1 MTDETESTAPG
12 GAPAAPINT
21 ETSKAP
27 GEAGETPETVPALAI
42 NAQYIKDLSFE
53 APATPQIF
61 KELQNQQPN
70 ISVHV
75 DVKAANIAPPA
86 YEVILSIKAEC
97 KIADSTAFITELS
110 YGGVFTVNVPEQ
122 HLRPVLLI
130 ECPRMLFPFA
140 RQIVAMT
147 TVNGG
152 FLPLMLGPVDFAG
165 LYQRQLQ
172 EQQQTDAA
180 PSPVVDAEDND
191 AKLV

>member
-1 MTDETESTAPG
+1 MTDEKEGMDSSGASAAPVNTQTGTAPNG
-12 GAPAAPINT
+12 TGD
-21 ETSKAP
+21 S
-27 GEAGETPETVPALAI
+27 PETAPALAI

-53 APATPQIF
+53 APSTPKIF
-61 KELQNQQPN
+61 KDLQNQQPN

-75 DVKAANIAPPA
+75 DVKAENIAPPA

-97 KIADSTAFITELS
+97 KVAETSAFILELS

-130 ECPRMLFPFA
+130 ECPRLLFPFA
-140 RQIVAMT
+140 RQIIAMT

-165 LYQRQLQ
+165 LYQKQIQ
-172 EQQQTDAA
+172 EQQAAAA
-180 PSPVVDAEDND
+180 PAQADQEDND

>member
-1 MTDETESTAPG
+1 MTDENKGTEPG
-12 GAPAAPINT
+12 AATEDASGA
-21 ETSKAP
+21 
-27 GEAGETPETVPALAI
+27 AGETQETVPALAI

-75 DVKAANIAPPA
+75 DVKAGNITPPA
-86 YEVILSIKAEC
+86 YEVVLSIKAEC
-97 KIADSTAFITELS
+97 KIADSTAFLLELS

-130 ECPRMLFPFA
+130 ECPRLLFPFA

-165 LYQRQLQ
+165 LFQRQAQ
-172 EQQQTDAA
+172 EQQAQEAL
-180 PSPVVDAEDND
+180 PEILNDND

>member
-1 MTDETESTAPG
+1 MTDETEDTAPG
-12 GAPAAPINT
+12 DTRATAERNRMARRGRGRPAKRTRIGHQCAIHQGSFLRGAGDT
-21 ETSKAP
+21 E
-27 GEAGETPETVPALAI
+27 
-42 NAQYIKDLSFE
+42 
-53 APATPQIF
+53 IF
-61 KELQNQQPN
+61 KELQNKQPN

-75 DVKAANIAPPA
+75 DVKAKNIAPPA

-97 KIADSTAFITELS
+97 KIDDAAAFIMELS
-110 YGGVFTVNVPEQ
+110 YGGVFTINVPEQ

-130 ECPRMLFPFA
+130 ECPRLLFPFA

-165 LYQRQLQ
+165 LYQRQAQ
-172 EQQQTDAA
+172 EAQAET
-180 PSPVVDAEDND
+180 PPPEDND

>member
-1 MTDETESTAPG
+1 VTDEKESMASG
-12 GAPAAPINT
+12 NGAVPTGNSDA
-21 ETSKAP
+21 
-27 GEAGETPETVPALAI
+27 ETPTNGGGENAANTPALAI

-75 DVKAANIAPPA
+75 DVKAENIAPPA

-97 KIADSTAFITELS
+97 KIAETSAFILELS
-110 YGGVFTVNVPEQ
+110 YGGVFTVNVQEQ

-130 ECPRMLFPFA
+130 ECPRLLFPFA
-140 RQIVAMT
+140 RQIIAMT

-165 LYQRQLQ
+165 LYQKQVQ
-172 EQQQTDAA
+172 DQAAAAA
-180 PSPVVDAEDND
+180 PAEDND

>member
-1 MTDETESTAPG
+1 MTDEKESTETGTAPSTPGNGSAEG
-12 GAPAAPINT
+12 GAGAT
-21 ETSKAP
+21 
-27 GEAGETPETVPALAI
+27 GETQGAAPALAI
-42 NAQYIKDLSFE
+42 NAQYIKDMSFE

-70 ISVHV
+70 IAIHV
-75 DVKAANIAPPA
+75 DVKAKNIAPPA

-97 KIADSTAFITELS
+97 KVGDALAFILELS

-122 HLRPVLLI
+122 HLRPILLI
-130 ECPRMLFPFA
+130 ECPRLLFPFA

-165 LYQRQLQ
+165 LYQKQMQ
-172 EQQQTDAA
+172 ESQTEA
-180 PSPVVDAEDND
+180 SPIDELVDGN

>member
-1 MTDETESTAPG
+1 MTNETESTAPG
-12 GAPAAPINT
+12 GAPASPINT
-21 ETSKAP
+21 ETNKAP
-27 GEAGETPETVPALAI
+27 GEAGEAPETVPALAI

-172 EQQQTDAA
+172 EQQADAA
-180 PSPVVDAEDND
+180 PSPVDAEDND

>member
-1 MTDETESTAPG
+1 MTDETENTKSG
-12 GAPAAPINT
+12 DAPATPGNGGT
-21 ETSKAP
+21 ENASA
-27 GEAGETPETVPALAI
+27 EAGETQEAAPALAI

-75 DVKAANIAPPA
+75 DVKANNIAPPA

-97 KIADSTAFITELS
+97 KIADSSAFILELS

-122 HLRPVLLI
+122 HLRPILLI

-165 LYQRQLQ
+165 LYQKQA
-172 EQQQTDAA
+172 QQQAEAA
-180 PSPVVDAEDND
+180 PPEDND

>member
-1 MTDETESTAPG
+1 LTDETESTEPG
-12 GAPAAPINT
+12 TAPASSGNGGTDPASSEPMEGQQT
-21 ETSKAP
+21 A
-27 GEAGETPETVPALAI
+27 PALAI
-42 NAQYIKDLSFE
+42 NAQYIKDMSFE

-75 DVKAANIAPPA
+75 DVKAKNIAPPA
-86 YEVILSIKAEC
+86 YEVVLSIKAEC
-97 KIADSTAFITELS
+97 TINDASAFIMDLA

-130 ECPRMLFPFA
+130 ECPRLLFPFA

-165 LYQRQLQ
+165 LYQRQAQ
-172 EQQQTDAA
+172 EAQAEAQA
-180 PSPVVDAEDND
+180 PENSD

>member
-1 MTDETESTAPG
+1 MTDETK
-12 GAPAAPINT
+12 NT
-21 ETSKAP
+21 EPDATPKTP
-27 GEAGETPETVPALAI
+27 GNGGTDSSESGAVGDQQTPPALAI

-75 DVKAANIAPPA
+75 DVKANNIAPPA

-97 KIADSTAFITELS
+97 KIEQTSAFILELS

-122 HLRPVLLI
+122 HLRPILLI
-130 ECPRMLFPFA
+130 ECPRLLFPFA
-140 RQIVAMT
+140 RQIIAMT

-165 LYQRQLQ
+165 LYQKQA
-172 EQQQTDAA
+172 QQAQAEAA
-180 PSPVVDAEDND
+180 PLEDNN